1 MLSRKKIIVAD
12 NERVA
17 LFENNHFKSMLG
29 TGVYKYWDL
38 SNSLSWEF
46 IEVDET
52 NSEVADVW
60 INRLTSHS
68 ELENE
73 IEIIEVGEQEVAIL
87 RAYKKILR
95 IILPSERLA
104 LWKFI
109 PGITVEKLDIKKD
122 FNISK
127 DLLTQLVTQ
136 NMLSTKG
143 IAASMVTQN
152 TQGLLYV
159 DGKFERLL
167 ECGHHAFWACSR
179 DIQIKLQSF
188 KLQTLEVNGQEILSK
203 DRVSLR
209 LNLQAMYR
217 VEDAQLVT
225 HEVENISDYLY
236 RRLQLALRE
245 VIGTRTLDQLL
256 EAKNQVSDVIFEQTK
271 QEFKSLGIELTQV
284 GLKDIILPGE
294 MKDILNQVVQA
305 QKQAEANVIKRR
317 EETSAT
323 RSLLNTAKVMEGSPI
338 LMRLKE
344 MEAQEKIAERI
355 DKITVVGGVS
365 DVMNSLVRMDQRT

>member
-1 MLSRKKIIVAD
+1 MLPRKKIIVAD

-17 LFENNHFKSMLG
+17 LFENKQFKEMLTPG
-29 TGVYKYWDL
+29 TYKYWDL
-38 SNSLSWEF
+38 SNSLDWEV
-46 IEVDET
+46 IEIDET
-52 NSEVADVW
+52 NSEADEVW
-60 INRLTSHS
+60 MNRLTSHS
-68 ELENE
+68 KLGSE
-73 IEIIEVGEQEVAIL
+73 IEVIEVAEQEVGVL

-95 IILPSERLA
+95 IILPGERLA

-109 PGITVEKLDIKKD
+109 PGITVEKLDIEKNFD
-122 FNISK
+122 VSQ
-127 DLLTQLVTQ
+127 DLLKQLVTQ
-136 NMLSTKG
+136 NMLSSKG
-143 IAASMVTQN
+143 IVSSVVTQN

-167 ECGHHAFWACSR
+167 DTGRHGFWAYNR
-179 DIQIKLQSF
+179 DIQVILQSF

-217 VEDAQLVT
+217 VENAELAI
-225 HEVENISDYLY
+225 HKAENINDYLY

-245 VIGTRTLDQLL
+245 VVGTRTLDQLL
-256 EAKNQVSDVIFEQTK
+256 EAKSQVSELIFEQTK
-271 QEFKSLGIELTQV
+271 QEFKGLGVELTQV

-294 MKDILNQVVQA
+294 MKEILNQVVQA

-323 RSLLNTAKVMEGSPI
+323 RSLLNTAKVIEGSPI

-365 DVMNSLVRMDQRT
+365 DVMNSLVRMDQRA

>member
-1 MLSRKKIIVAD
+1 MLPRKKIIVAD

-17 LFENNHFKSMLG
+17 LFENKHFKGMLDP
-29 TGVYKYWDL
+29 GVYRYWDL

-46 IEVDET
+46 IEVDE
-52 NSEVADVW
+52 NNCEVDDLW
-60 INRLTSHS
+60 LNRLTNHS
-68 ELENE
+68 KLEKE
-73 IEIIEVGEQEVAIL
+73 IEVVEIAEQEVAIL

-95 IILPSERLA
+95 IMLPGERVA
-104 LWKFI
+104 LWKFV
-109 PGITVEKLDIKKD
+109 PGITVEKIDIKKD

-127 DLLTQLVTQ
+127 DLLKQLVTQ
-136 NMLSTKG
+136 NMLTTNG
-143 IAASMVTQN
+143 IASYMVTQN
-152 TQGLLYV
+152 TKGLLYV

-167 ECGHHAFWACSR
+167 DCGRYGFWTGNR
-179 DIQIKLQSF
+179 DIQVELQSF
-188 KLQTLEVNGQEILSK
+188 KLKTLEVNGQEILSK

-209 LNLQAMYR
+209 LNLQAIYR
-217 VEDAQLVT
+217 VEDAELAN

-245 VIGTRTLDQLL
+245 VVGTRTLDQLL
-256 EAKNQVSDVIFEQTK
+256 EAKDQISDLIFKQTK

-294 MKDILNQVVQA
+294 MKEILNQVVQA

-317 EETSAT
+317 EETSTT
-323 RSLLNTAKVMEGSPI
+323 RSLLNTAKVIEGSPI

-365 DVMNSLVRMDQRT
+365 DVMNSLVRMDQRV